1 MNNFLTNQTTCFMEN
16 ITFKTNLS
24 DHHKLTENVPKS
36 EFAKGEPN

>member
-1 MNNFLTNQTTCFMEN
+1 MEN